1 MAFDETGYRAH
12 LALLQRHW
20 EAALAK
26 HGYDAAVVPAGASA
40 MYYDDDQAPP
50 FHPNPHFARWFPD
63 DDCEQAALLVR
74 PGRAPKL
81 YFHRLEDY
89 WHMPATLPDWA
100 ARTFDVE
107 PHGDAEELLK
117 SLASDVSKLGR
128 VALVGPG
135 EQYSDNLPLE
145 ARNPEALVNAVVFD
159 RATKTPFEVARMEEA
174 AAVGVRGHL
183 AARDAFYGGG
193 SEFDIHMAYLAASS
207 QQESELPYPS
217 IIALNEHAGILH
229 YQHYDRAPPAEAHSF
244 LIDAGGRSGGY
255 HSDITRTYSA
265 TPGDG
270 FDELVQALDAKQ
282 LALIDEVRPGLSYLH
297 LHERMHLAVG
307 DLLARF
313 GLVRCAAEAAFEQ
326 KITDA
331 FFPHGLGHLL
341 GLQTHDVGGALR
353 NAEGERDEPPER
365 FPTLR
370 YTRPI
375 AEGHVFTV
383 EPGIYFIPML
393 LDELAASAA
402 GADVDWP
409 KVDALRPC
417 GGIRIEDNVLV
428 TATGAE
434 NLTRPAFAREADA

>member
-1 MAFDETGYRAH
+1 MAFDEAGYGEHLAH
-12 LALLQRHW
+12 LQQHW
-20 EAALAK
+20 EAALAE
-26 HGYDAAVVPAGASA
+26 HGYDAAVVPAGAAA

-50 FHPNPHFARWFPD
+50 FHPNAHFARWFPD
-63 DDCEQAALLVR
+63 DDCEHAAMLVR

-81 YFHRLEDY
+81 YFLRLEDY
-89 WHMPATLPDWA
+89 WHMPATLPGWA
-100 ARTFDVE
+100 QGAFETE
-107 PHGDAEELLK
+107 PHGDAEALLK
-117 SLASDVSKLGR
+117 SLVEDVSKLGR

-135 EQYSDNLPLE
+135 EHFSENLPIE
-145 ARNPEALVNAVVFD
+145 ANPEPLVHAVVFD
-159 RATKTPFEVARMEEA
+159 RATKTPFEVARMAEA
-174 AAVGVRGHL
+174 TAIGVRGHL
-183 AARDAFYGGG
+183 AARDAFYDGG
-193 SEFDIHMAYLAASS
+193 SEFDIHMAYLKASA
-207 QQESELPYPS
+207 QQESKLPYPS

-229 YQHYDRAPPAEAHSF
+229 YQHYDRAPPPVPHSF

-265 TPGDG
+265 TPGDR

-282 LALIDEVRPGLSYLH
+282 LALIEEVRPGLSYLH
-297 LHERMHLAVG
+297 LHERMHLEVG

-313 GLVRCAAEAAFEQ
+313 DLVRCSAEAAFEQ

-353 NAEGERDEPPER
+353 NAEGERDDPPER

-370 YTRPI
+370 YTRAI

-383 EPGIYFIPML
+383 EPGMYFIPML
-393 LDELAASAA
+393 LDKLAASDA
-402 GADVDWP
+402 GRDVDWP

-417 GGIRIEDNVLV
+417 GGIRIEDNVVV